1 MPWSPGSSRVA
12 ITANAKRPTC
22 SATNAIA
29 KRSPRSPNASGKA
42 TAMIK
47 VATMT
52 PISTKR
58 TGRRS
63 GSNQLVNQAVST
75 QAHHTGAN
83 NAV

>member
-1 MPWSPGSSRVA
+1 
-12 ITANAKRPTC
+12 
-22 SATNAIA
+22 
-29 KRSPRSPNASGKA
+29 
-42 TAMIK
+42 MIK

-75 QAHHTGAN
+75 QAHHNASSN